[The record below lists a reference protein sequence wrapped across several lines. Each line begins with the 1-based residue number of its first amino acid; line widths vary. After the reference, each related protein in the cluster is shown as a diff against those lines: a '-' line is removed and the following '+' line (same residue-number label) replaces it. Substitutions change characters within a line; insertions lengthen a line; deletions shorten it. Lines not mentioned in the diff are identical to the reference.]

1 MDAVPAPT
9 ESPNNTKFG
18 GWVALPTL
26 ISVEALAAAGM
37 DFVTLDL
44 QHGALDFHD
53 AAAAIQLLD
62 VLGVESLVRVAATE
76 LPTVSRFLDFGA
88 SGLIVAVVESAAV
101 AAAAVAAARYQPEG
115 TRSYGG
121 QRYGLRNEPKR
132 VRSIKPAIYAMIE
145 TVGGVKELD
154 AIAATP
160 GLAGL
165 FVGPMDLSL
174 ALGVEVGHG
183 PESQRWREVINRV
196 LVLGREHNIE
206 TGMVAGDGEEAAA
219 WASRGFS
226 RVVIGSDVG
235 LLRAVIAAE
244 LSRAR
249 GASLDTTA
257 GHGSTI
263 L

>member
-1 MDAVPAPT
+1 MDRVPAPDT
-9 ESPNNTKFG
+9 SPHLTKFG

-26 ISVEALAAAGM
+26 ISVEALARAGM

-62 VLGVESLVRVAATE
+62 ALGVESLVRVAATE
-76 LPTVSRFLDFGA
+76 LPSVSRFLDFGV
-88 SGLIVAVVESAAV
+88 SGVIVAVVESAAS
-101 AAAAVAAARYQPEG
+101 AAAAIDAARYQPDG
-115 TRSYGG
+115 IRSYGG
-121 QRYGLRNEPKR
+121 QRYGLRAEPSK

-145 TVGGVKELD
+145 TAGGVDELD

-165 FVGPMDLSL
+165 FVGPMDLAL
-174 ALGVEVGHG
+174 ALGAEPGHG
-183 PESQRWREVINRV
+183 PESRRWQGVITRV
-196 LVLGREHNIE
+196 LALGRTHHLE
-206 TGMVAGDGEEAAA
+206 TGMVAADGEEAAR

-235 LLRAVIAAE
+235 LLRHVIAFE
-244 LSRAR
+244 LARAR
-249 GASLDTTA
+249 GASDATTA
-257 GHGSTI
+257 VRGSTV

>member
-1 MDAVPAPT
+1 MDRVPAPDT
-9 ESPNNTKFG
+9 SPHLTKFG

-26 ISVEALAAAGM
+26 ISVEALARAGM

-62 VLGVESLVRVAATE
+62 
-76 LPTVSRFLDFGA
+76 
-88 SGLIVAVVESAAV
+88 
-101 AAAAVAAARYQPEG
+101 
-115 TRSYGG
+115 
-121 QRYGLRNEPKR
+121 
-132 VRSIKPAIYAMIE
+132 
-145 TVGGVKELD
+145 

-165 FVGPMDLSL
+165 FVGPMDLAL
-174 ALGVEVGHG
+174 ALGAEPGHG
-183 PESQRWREVINRV
+183 PESRRWQGVITRV
-196 LVLGREHNIE
+196 LALGRTHHLE
-206 TGMVAGDGEEAAA
+206 TGMVAADGEEAAR

-235 LLRAVIAAE
+235 LLRHVIAFE
-244 LSRAR
+244 LARAR
-249 GASLDTTA
+249 GASDATTA
-257 GHGSTI
+257 VRGSTV